1 MGKEEDFNNDLENKR
16 SDPRCFQSQSHQ
28 NARKNGIKRALSIT
42 KLKNVP
48 PPQRNRLDQYT
59 PITLFELFFDEE
71 VVHFIVNMANLFAQK

>member
-1 MGKEEDFNNDLENKR
+1 MIRGVFKAKATKMRE
-16 SDPRCFQSQSHQ
+16 
-28 NARKNGIKRALSIT
+28 KNGIKRALSII

-71 VVHFIVNMANLFAQK
+71 IVHFIVNMANLFAQK